1 MSFYSKMALENDTRK
16 LERAKRKYEEK
27 KTAALTLLA
36 EIDMLEKMEDVED
49 AEMWK
54 RKSMKE
60 KLVEVE
66 RHRRNLL
73 VLVQDYKEKY
83 SDQEVSQ
90 YEDLLED
97 LEKDK
102 AK

>member
-1 MSFYSKMALENDTRK
+1 MSFYSKMTFENDTRK
-16 LERAKRKYEEK
+16 IERAKRKYEQK
-27 KTAALTLLA
+27 KVAALTLLA

-54 RKSMKE
+54 RQSMKE

-66 RHRRNLL
+66 RHRKNLHA
-73 VLVQDYKEKY
+73 LVQDYTEKY
-83 SDQEVSQ
+83 SGQEVSQ

-102 AK
+102 AT